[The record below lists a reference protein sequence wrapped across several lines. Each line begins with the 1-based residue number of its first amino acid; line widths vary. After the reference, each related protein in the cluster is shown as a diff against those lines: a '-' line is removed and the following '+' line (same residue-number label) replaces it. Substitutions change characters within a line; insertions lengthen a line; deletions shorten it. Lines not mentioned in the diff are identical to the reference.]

1 MQQMKEVQTNMQS
14 IKKINKSG
22 VIGII
27 LIVIVISIVLSTTT
41 YIVSENEYAYVTRFS
56 KFVKIQDTAGLH
68 FKMPFLDKVEKIP
81 QYSMMY
87 DIPPS
92 EVLTG
97 DKKTLVVDNFTVW
110 HIDDPYTFMKTVSRI
125 TEMENRI
132 DAIVYNAVKNTLGT
146 MNQAEIINS
155 DNGSIDNV
163 NIKITE
169 MVNAQLKSYGVSTV
183 AVEIKRLD
191 LPSDNEAAV
200 YNRMISERTQMA
212 ESFRADGNL
221 EASKVV
227 NETDKEVGILLSK
240 AKATSEEL
248 RGQGEGEYMKIIADA
263 YSTEDRATYYEF
275 IRSLEALKVTMKG
288 EKTIFLPADSYI
300 VKVLNGN

>member
-1 MQQMKEVQTNMQS
+1 MQETKKS
-14 IKKINKSG
+14 SKLGFFIKL
-22 VIGII
+22 II
-27 LIVIVISIVLSTTT
+27 FIVLVISLTNTA
-41 YIVSENEYAYVTRFS
+41 YIVHENEYAYVTRFS

-68 FKMPFLDKVEKIP
+68 FKLPLLDKIETIP
-81 QYSMMY
+81 QQRMMY

-97 DKKTLVVDNFTVW
+97 DKKTLVVDNFAVW
-110 HIDDPYTFMKTVSRI
+110 QIDDPYTFMRTVSRI

-132 DAIVYNAVKNTLGT
+132 DAVVYNAVKNTLGT
-146 MNQAEIINS
+146 MDQTIIINS
-155 DNGSIDNV
+155 DNRSIDDV

-191 LPSDNEAAV
+191 LPNDNEAAV
-200 YNRMISERTQMA
+200 YSRMISERTQMA
-212 ESFRADGNL
+212 ESFRAEGNL

-240 AKATSEEL
+240 ASATAEEL
-248 RGQGEGEYMKIIADA
+248 KGEGESEYMKIIAEA
-263 YSTEDRATYYEF
+263 YSTEDRVDYYEF

-288 EKTIFLPADSYI
+288 EKTLILPADNYI
-300 VKVLNGN
+300 VKILNGN

>member
-1 MQQMKEVQTNMQS
+1 MENV
-14 IKKINKSG
+14 KKTSK
-22 VIGII
+22 IGSFLKILIII
-27 LIVIVISIVLSTTT
+27 LILISLSNTA
-41 YIVSENEYAYVTRFS
+41 YIVKENEYAYVTRFS
-56 KFVKIQDTAGLH
+56 KSVKTQDTAGLH
-68 FKMPFLDKVEKIP
+68 FKLPFFDKVETIP
-81 QYSMMY
+81 KYRMMY

-97 DKKTLVVDNFTVW
+97 DKKTLVVDNFAVW
-110 HIDDPYTFMKTVSRI
+110 QIDDPFTFMKTVSRI
-125 TEMENRI
+125 SEMENRI
-132 DAIVYNAVKNTLGT
+132 DAVVYSAVKNTLGT
-146 MNQAEIINS
+146 MNQADIINS

-169 MVNAQLKSYGVSTV
+169 MVNAQLKNYGVSTI

-191 LPSDNEAAV
+191 LPSDNESAV
-200 YNRMISERTQMA
+200 YNRMVSERTQMA
-212 ESFRADGNL
+212 ESYRADGNL

-240 AKATSEEL
+240 AKATAEEL
-248 RGQGEGEYMKIIADA
+248 KGQGEGEYMKIIAAA
-263 YSTEDRATYYEF
+263 YSTEDRANYYEF

-288 EKTIFLPADSYI
+288 DKTILLPADSYI